1 MHNTEIT
8 DVRVTIFTEVTKMSY
23 HHTSGALKRRER
35 KRAIEA
41 HTEIISKTVKLT
53 AMFGKQRSVTV
64 TEQMPLDDPSAQSA
78 AVPEATSHS
87 QDVRN
92 VENGHDDN
100 GPNQFVDA
108 LELDAVT
115 DATADNKSNV
125 YKMDKYPTDIALWPA
140 ALTGSMRKY
149 WVKKGSE
156 LYQNKNSSFEASKV
170 TDGDRQVIFWVWN
183 SLPNLILS

>member
-1 MHNTEIT
+1 
-8 DVRVTIFTEVTKMSY
+8 MSY
-23 HHTSGALKRRER
+23 HHKSGALKRRER

-41 HTEIISKTVKLT
+41 HTEVMSKTVKLT
-53 AMFGKQRSVTV
+53 EMFGKQRSVTV

-92 VENGHDDN
+92 VENGDYNETGSKFGDDDN

-115 DATADNKSNV
+115 DATADNKSDV
-125 YKMDKYPTDIALWPA
+125 YKS
-140 ALTGSMRKY
+140 G
-149 WVKKGSE
+149 
-156 LYQNKNSSFEASKV
+156 
-170 TDGDRQVIFWVWN
+170 
-183 SLPNLILS
+183 